1 MIFGAAH
8 SARPALIPLDEIK
21 ERLRDQADELFR
33 ALWGEP
39 NRDTLN
45 KREWRWGSHGS
56 LAAIVRAG
64 AGKQRG
70 SFYTHEGSQ
79 GGGPLDAIMFA
90 RGCGFREA
98 VDWASTFLGISPGA
112 TLPPI
117 PEGVLGDRA
126 RRRAEQEAE
135 AETYRQQRTETATRI
150 WREATSPIGMKGNA
164 YLSGRGID
172 LSDDAPDAIRW
183 HHGSGSLVFGATLDD
198 GTLQAIQ
205 RVYISQDARKLEQPE
220 LDRRRLPAA
229 KVTTGPAD
237 GAAVR
242 LSASSRQLGDLGGPL
257 LLAEGPETGLSVWQA
272 TGHETWVAL
281 GQLGKLTPPAGRL
294 IVLCRDDDKKPKAGH
309 KGPTAEDRH
318 RKLVAG
324 LRGRGHQVVTVL
336 PWSERRHDGSD
347 FNDVLQVDGN
357 AGVAT
362 RINGA
367 IPPDLPPEFTAPTHT
382 LNKARADLVP
392 KVASSL
398 RAAVEAS
405 IALEA
410 AEARRKAAQA
420 DLKAWDETTT
430 LDEPTSFQREQRAAL
445 VEAVAAPLPEPPHH
459 GFKVGLGIGKTHAV
473 AEGIGTY
480 LAEAHAAGIV
490 RGVLWTAPTLA
501 LADQTAEMMAGNGTS
516 VGVYRGRRAPNPDAG
531 ALPKDA
537 NDDTGRMCLDLPA
550 VRLAH
555 DAGANVAETV
565 CGKERGEDHE
575 RCVHYAV
582 CPFQLNNRTL
592 RDRDVVVA
600 AHNALL
606 QELPAKV
613 EAGRGLTVIDE
624 TFWQSGLSTSELSIA
639 HLVADLT
646 DAPVRGAGG
655 EPDDFATDVLRSTM
669 AAVQNALAT
678 HADATPLSSEV
689 FREHGLDPA
698 QCRGSA
704 REQWRRKIPLDM
716 RPRMP
721 IEERRT
727 ASREAATNKRIPA
740 LAKLLHIVA
749 DILDDNRD
757 ALGRIEL
764 ATVDLKAGPDRR
776 VVLHHLKG
784 LVQARLERPIL
795 HLDATMPVAAV
806 RQYLPRLDVV
816 AEIDAAA
823 PHMQLV
829 QVLSTRE
836 NRGGWGKT
844 STIPDEAPHEEERDR
859 RQGRVDG
866 LRDLVGLLHQQL
878 GSGLVVTYKALEEE
892 FAGLPGVATAHFN
905 AVAGLNGHK
914 DVAWAIVAGR
924 PMPKPHAAAEIVKQL
939 FGRWVDAADP
949 VETPAGL
956 LMADGSRRTIETRR
970 YADPDMEAVRK
981 AIADDNVVQAI
992 GRVRAVRRTSVNP
1005 VAVLLLSDVVT
1016 PFPLAA
1022 VTDWPTLA
1030 LDRVERMAARGVVL
1044 ESPTDAT
1051 KGYPD
1056 LFSNA
1061 NAARMAFKDDRR
1073 SSGQTPKIIS
1083 ILGIRPLD
1091 RMAVAVRYRPFPTP
1105 SEPKPKTRAL
1115 TVIDPDR
1122 LPDLRA
1128 WLEALVGSL
1137 ALFELVGAPPPPEPQ
1152 PPTSPPE
1159 HAPMTASAPE
1169 PPEAAL
1175 LDPGCLFPLAG
1186 PRVWSAPDLAFVART
1201 REGGV
1206 RRLAVFADGLEVRLE
1221 PRRRS
1226 APPGTVPAD
1235 ISAENVET
1243 STATLEPSVMLPV
1256 AEVPSRPGAGDQLTA
1271 QTRDGNVIPIRP
1283 RGPPSPPDDPPPPQM
1298 LRSMWD
1304 YRHDDA

>member
-1 MIFGAAH
+1 MIFETRT
-8 SARPALIPLDEIK
+8 SDRTDIPLGEIK
-21 ERLRDQADELFR
+21 ERLRDQADDLFR
-33 ALWGEP
+33 SLWGEP

-45 KREWRWGSHGS
+45 KQEWRWGSHGS
-56 LAAIVRAG
+56 LAAIVRDG

-98 VDWASTFLGISPGA
+98 VAWSTTFLGIAPTEA
-112 TLPPI
+112 LPPI
-117 PEGVLGDRA
+117 PDHVLEERA
-126 RRRAEQEAE
+126 KKRAEQDAEAE
-135 AETYRQQRTETATRI
+135 AYRQQRTETAART
-150 WREATSPIGMKGNA
+150 WNESVDPIGTLGA
-164 YLSGRGID
+164 RYLAKRAIHLPD
-172 LSDDAPDAIRW
+172 IAPSAVRW
-183 HHGSGSLVFGATLDD
+183 HPANGSLVFASTRDD
-198 GTLQAIQ
+198 GAMQAVQ
-205 RVYISQDARKLEQPE
+205 RIYLGQDARKLEKPE

-229 KVTTGPAD
+229 KITTGPAD

-242 LSASSRQLGDLGGPL
+242 LPGPTTGPI

-272 TGHETWVAL
+272 TGHETWIAL
-281 GQLGKLTPPAGRL
+281 GQLAKLKPPAGRL
-294 IVLCRDDDKKPKAGH
+294 VILCRDDDRKPKPEH
-309 KGPTAEDRH
+309 KGPTPEDRH
-318 RKLVAG
+318 RKFVAE

-357 AGVAT
+357 AGVAA

-398 RAAVEAS
+398 RAAIRAN
-405 IALEA
+405 IATEA

-420 DLKAWDETTT
+420 DLKAWDETAT
-430 LDEPTSFQREQRAAL
+430 LDEPTDFQREQRAAL
-445 VEAVAAPLPEPPHH
+445 AEAVAAPLPDPPHH

-501 LADQTAEMMAGNGTS
+501 LADQTAAMMAGNGTS
-516 VGVYRGRRAPNPDAG
+516 VGVYRGRRAPNPNAE

-537 NDDTGRMCLDLPA
+537 NDDSGRMCLDLPA

-575 RCVHYAV
+575 RCVHYTA

-592 RDRDVVVA
+592 RDKDVVVA

-613 EAGRGLTVIDE
+613 EAGRGLTVVDE
-624 TFWQSGLSTSELSIA
+624 TFWQAGLSTTELSIV
-639 HLVADLT
+639 HLVADLA

-716 RPRMP
+716 RPGMP
-721 IEERRT
+721 IEERRA

-740 LAKLLHIVA
+740 MAKLLHVVA
-749 DILDDNRD
+749 DILDGNRD

-823 PHMQLV
+823 PHMRLV

-836 NRGGWGKT
+836 NRGGWGRT

-859 RQGRVDG
+859 RQGRIDG
-866 LRDLVGLLHQQL
+866 LRDLVGLLHQQF
-878 GSGLVVTYKALEEE
+878 GAGMVVTYKALEEQ

-905 AVAGLNGHK
+905 AVAGLNGHQ

-924 PMPKPHAAAEIVKQL
+924 PMPNPRATAEIVKQL
-939 FGRWVDAADP
+939 FGRWIDAADP
-949 VETPAGL
+949 VEMPAGL

-970 YADPDMEAVRK
+970 FANADMEAVRK
-981 AIADDNVVQAI
+981 AIADDNVVQSI
-992 GRVRAVRRTSVNP
+992 GRVRAVRRTSANP

-1030 LDRVERMAARGVVL
+1030 LDRVERMATRGLVFD
-1044 ESPTDAT
+1044 SPTDAA
-1051 KGYPD
+1051 KAFPD
-1056 LFSNA
+1056 LFPTA
-1061 NAARMAFKDDRR
+1061 RAARDAFRPDRR
-1073 SSGQTPKIIS
+1073 SSAQTPMFIS
-1083 ILGIRPLD
+1083 ILGVCALD
-1091 RMAVAVRYRPFPTP
+1091 QTAVIARYRPLPTP
-1105 SEPKPKTRAL
+1105 TEPKPKTRTL
-1115 TVIDPDR
+1115 TVTDVAR
-1122 LPDLRA
+1122 LPGLRG
-1128 WLEALVGSL
+1128 WLEALVGPL
-1137 ALFELVGAPPPPEPQ
+1137 ALFEITQPVSEPCSSGPDPSPVPEPSQ
-1152 PPTSPPE
+1152 VSV
-1159 HAPMTASAPE
+1159 
-1169 PPEAAL
+1169 EAVG
-1175 LDPGCLFPLAG
+1175 LDPGRVF
-1186 PRVWSAPDLAFVART
+1186 PRVDAFAVPVPDLILSVRT
-1201 REGGV
+1201 RGTTPWRVVISADAAARRPSV
-1206 RRLAVFADGLEVRLE
+1206 RAVLHG
-1221 PRRRS
+1221 
-1226 APPGTVPAD
+1226 PAD
-1235 ISAENVET
+1235 ASDA
-1243 STATLEPSVMLPV
+1243 SGGLLHPSVVLPV

-1271 QTRDGNVIPIRP
+1271 QTRDGNVVPIRP
-1283 RGPPSPPDDPPPPQM
+1283 RGPPSSSPPSAPTDPPSPLP
-1298 LRSMWD
+1298 SMRVAWD
-1304 YRHDDA
+1304 PKQ